1 MCSRLPARSQP
12 VPLYFFDTRDDDE
25 FVRDDTGVNF
35 DDLDAV
41 KAEAARALAEL
52 ARDVLPG
59 SSRRELAIE
68 VRDDQ
73 GPVLLARMTFEA
85 LILRAG

>member
-1 MCSRLPARSQP
+1 M
-12 VPLYFFDTRDDDE
+12 PLYFFNTRDNDDMVE
-25 FVRDDTGVNF
+25 DHIGTECRD
-35 DDLDAV
+35 L
-41 KAEAARALAEL
+41 EAAKIEAAMTLAGL

-73 GPVLLARMTFEA
+73 GPVLMARMTFEA
-85 LILRAG
+85 KMLRAGGKL